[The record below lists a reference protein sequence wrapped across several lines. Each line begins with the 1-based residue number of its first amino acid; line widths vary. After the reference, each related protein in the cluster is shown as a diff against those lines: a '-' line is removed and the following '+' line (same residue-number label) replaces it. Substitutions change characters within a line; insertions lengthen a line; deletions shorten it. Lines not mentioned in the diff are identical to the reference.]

1 MSCSVAIPSSPVFS
15 PSRRP
20 LSCKAASASPESV
33 SVSSPAPST
42 AGSPL
47 RPFGLLRAQI
57 REEASPSPKTSSAA
71 PSVAAGSVLKR
82 RRPAPLMVPVDGA
95 AAAAAA
101 AAAVAAV
108 ESDPSNEVEE
118 EGDEFAAY
126 CRRGRGRRR
135 VEMEDRHVAKVA
147 LGGDPEVALFAVF
160 DGHGGK
166 NAAEFAA
173 LTVSNTGDCR
183 AVLSRA
189 GTAEALTSDH
199 RASREDERERIE
211 NLGGFVVNNR
221 GTWRVQGSLAV
232 SRGIGDAHLKQWVVA
247 DPDTRTLLVDPQ
259 CEFLVLASD
268 GLWDKVDNQEA
279 IDIARPLC
287 IGNDKTSRIAACR
300 RLVETAGSRGS
311 TDDIS
316 VLIIQLQKFS
326 GSS

>member
-71 PSVAAGSVLKR
+71 SSVAAGSVLKR

-147 LGGDPEVALFAVF
+147 LGGDPELVKARSMQLLFSFMNLLAQFYQIHTF
-160 DGHGGK
+160 DLP
-166 NAAEFAA
+166 EPRMEIP
-173 LTVSNTGDCR
+173 S
-183 AVLSRA
+183 VLSKINLLEILSFLVYPQLCRRCLLYLTA
-189 GTAEALTSDH
+189 TAERTRQS
-199 RASREDERERIE
+199 
-211 NLGGFVVNNR
+211 
-221 GTWRVQGSLAV
+221 SLPKICP
-232 SRGIGDAHLKQWVVA
+232 SSWQ
-247 DPDTRTLLVDPQ
+247 
-259 CEFLVLASD
+259 
-268 GLWDKVDNQEA
+268 
-279 IDIARPLC
+279 
-287 IGNDKTSRIAACR
+287 R
-300 RLVETAGSRGS
+300 R
-311 TDDIS
+311 
-316 VLIIQLQKFS
+316 
-326 GSS
+326 